1 MDQWEARVLCPNL
14 NLIPPQTPPDLY
26 RSNLDH
32 FLTHH
37 DWTRDRLSAP
47 GTIPFIPQC
56 RNPSS
61 PAHDQFFGVTLA
73 NPAANGLTHMLCFF
87 SADDKERL
95 LREPERHVERIS
107 TLFEIGNGLSGNPN
121 ILHGGAT
128 MSLVDEAMGALIEL
142 NVALGKDA
150 EAFRSVSVTATLEI
164 KFLQPV
170 PTGQAVI
177 ATTWMESTERRKT
190 RLRCEVMDEKGE
202 NLAKVT
208 STWVT
213 IKPSL

>member
-1 MDQWEARVLCPNL
+1 MENTASRVLCPDL
-14 NLIPPQTPPDLY
+14 NFIPPDTAPDLY

-32 FLTHH
+32 FNTRHA
-37 DWTRDRLSAP
+37 WTRARLSAP

-56 RNPSS
+56 RNPAS

-73 NPAANGLTHMLCFF
+73 NPEASGLTHMLSFF
-87 SADDKERL
+87 TAEDKEQL
-95 LREPERHVERIS
+95 LKDPKRYVESIS
-107 TLFEIGNGLSGNPN
+107 TLFELGKGLSGNPD

-128 MSLVDEAMGALIEL
+128 MAMVDEAMGALIEL

-164 KFLQPV
+164 KFLRPV

-177 ATTWMESTERRKT
+177 ATTWMEGTERRKT
-190 RLRCEVMDEKGE
+190 RLRCEVRDEAGE
-202 NLAKVT
+202 ELARVT
-208 STWVT
+208 STWVA
-213 IKPSL
+213 IKANM